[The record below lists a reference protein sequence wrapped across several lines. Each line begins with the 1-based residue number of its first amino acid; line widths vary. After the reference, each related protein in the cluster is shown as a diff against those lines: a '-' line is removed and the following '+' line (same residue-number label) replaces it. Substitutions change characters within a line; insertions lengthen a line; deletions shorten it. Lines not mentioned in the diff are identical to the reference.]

1 MRKLFFIITF
11 SAFIFCS
18 CSKHKVRHTVQ
29 YFISSEGNMNIGFND
44 VHGQMI
50 YLNNVSSEW
59 KYSFNAPQ
67 DGRFVKLVVSSVD
80 GNIVSGAI
88 LVDGEEAAISNSHEM
103 SIAITTRLPSR

>member
-18 CSKHKVRHTVQ
+18 CSKHEVRHTVQ
-29 YFISSEGNMNIGFND
+29 YFISSEGNMNVIYND
-44 VHGQMI
+44 ANGDVI
-50 YLNNVSSEW
+50 YLNNVSSAW

-80 GNIVSGAI
+80 GNVVSGSI
-88 LVDGEEAAISNSHEM
+88 LVDGEEAAISNSNTV
-103 SIAITTRLPSR
+103 SVTITTQLP